1 MLELAGEGKS
11 DGVGM
16 TIANLRLV
24 KYQEPKKRIK
34 IREGDKFLN
43 NGDFAQKSREPEPEI
58 PKEVEYA

>member
-34 IREGDKFLN
+34 IREGDNFLN
-43 NGDFAQKSREPEPEI
+43 NGDLARKSREPEI